1 MNFRSSCQTPQL
13 VRLVAKCVISIL
25 VSVMVTN
32 AYLIIDMNH
41 IDKESLYMIEDLL
54 AQLFTE
60 YPFPAY
66 QPLIITSVGQ
76 EIIHRCKKNL
86 SDMRI
91 LINMYTQ
98 FSDHVVLKK
107 MIADLYFYTS

>member
-32 AYLIIDMNH
+32 AYLIIDLNH
-41 IDKESLYMIEDLL
+41 IDKQSLYMIEDLL
-54 AQLFTE
+54 VQLFTE
-60 YPFPAY
+60 YPFPGH

-86 SDMRI
+86 SDKR
-91 LINMYTQ
+91 
-98 FSDHVVLKK
+98 HVGI
-107 MIADLYFYTS
+107 M